1 MANTQAPFGFRPIKT
16 AGVPYSG
23 AFSTKKAQNTAGALN
38 RGDMVT
44 QVNDGTV
51 RPYAAADGHL
61 AAGVYIGCHYLSSA
75 LGYPIWSNYW
85 PGSGA
90 GTPQIDCFIIDDATV
105 TFEVAALLGPITL
118 ASVGM
123 RAEANVLASTTGFS
137 KWSLTGVAV
146 TATLPWIITALGNN
160 NVNISDGYDSTTAY
174 NIVEVAWNDMI
185 LKTGVGI

>member
-1 MANTQAPFGFRPIKT
+1 MANTQAPFGFRPIRT
-16 AGVPYSG
+16 AGSPYSG
-23 AFSTKKAQNTAGALN
+23 SFSTKKAQGTVGALN

-44 QVNDGTV
+44 QVNDGTL

-61 AAGVYIGCHYLSSA
+61 AAGVYIGCHYLSAA

-90 GTPQIDCFIIDDATV
+90 GTPMIDVFVIDDP
-105 TFEVAALLGPITL
+105 EVAYEVEALLGPITL

-123 RAEANVLASTTGFS
+123 RAEASVLASTTGFS

-146 TATLPWIITALGNN
+146 TATLPWTIVALGNN
-160 NVNISDGYDSTTAY
+160 NVPISDGYDSTTAY
-174 NIVEVAWNDMI
+174 NIVEVQWNDMI

>member
-1 MANTQAPFGFRPIKT
+1 
-16 AGVPYSG
+16 
-23 AFSTKKAQNTAGALN
+23 
-38 RGDMVT
+38 MVT
-44 QVNDGTV
+44 QVNDGTL

-61 AAGVYIGCHYLSSA
+61 AAGVYIGCHYLSAA

-90 GTPQIDCFIIDDATV
+90 GTTMIDVFVIDDPEVAY
-105 TFEVAALLGPITL
+105 EVAALLGPITL

-146 TATLPWIITALGNN
+146 TATLPWTIVALGNS

-174 NIVEVAWNDMI
+174 NIVEVQWNDMI
-185 LKTGVGI
+185 LKTGVGV